1 MRRFPGLSRKNLS
14 HLMSRNVGI
23 SKKQSPCI
31 WRTCSSK
38 FSENIAKI
46 FSYRTNKNIFET
58 LDKSYIQKY
67 DKRLNDLKNSK
78 ICKKNKFKIMDI
90 LEMV

>member
-1 MRRFPGLSRKNLS
+1 M
-14 HLMSRNVGI
+14 
-23 SKKQSPCI
+23 
-31 WRTCSSK
+31 
-38 FSENIAKI
+38 
-46 FSYRTNKNIFET
+46 YNIFET
-58 LDKSYIQKY
+58 LDKTYIQKY